1 MMRNAAA
8 MAVAAVLLGCSGDLG
23 PGARTLTPADVQGVY
38 RICTLRFTPVQT
50 FLPPVDLLASV
61 IDPAPAPPAQG
72 ASLTL
77 SGAAPEFELVYT
89 HRGDGA
95 LRQVRGDV
103 EFGTGSVFL
112 YLTSQSPTI
121 IQQEALLPP
130 GHLDLVFHASPRRL
144 TAGDEVSAYEVR
156 RLDYTRAAG
165 ISEEGLADHI
175 LGHVTAVFSTEA
187 CG

>member
-1 MMRNAAA
+1 MRRAAA
-8 MAVAAVLLGCSGDLG
+8 VACAVVLAGCDVDPGT
-23 PGARTLTPADVQGVY
+23 GARTLTPAEVQGVY

-50 FLPPVDLLASV
+50 ALPPVDLLARV

-89 HRGDGA
+89 RRGTTT
-95 LRQVRGDV
+95 LRQVRGDM

-130 GHLDLVFHASPRRL
+130 NHLDLVFQASPRRL
-144 TAGDEVSAYEVR
+144 TAGSEVSSYYVR
-156 RLDYTRAAG
+156 RSDYTSAAG

-175 LGHVTAVFSTEA
+175 LGHVNASFSADA

>member
-1 MMRNAAA
+1 MRKLAAIA
-8 MAVAAVLLGCSGDLG
+8 CAALLAGCDGD
-23 PGARTLTPADVQGVY
+23 PGTGTPPLTPADVQGVY

-50 FLPPVDLLASV
+50 VLPAVDLLARV
-61 IDPAPAPPAQG
+61 IDPAPAPPGQG

-77 SGAAPEFELVYT
+77 SGAAPEFELVYSR
-89 HRGDGA
+89 RGGGA

-121 IQQEALLPP
+121 VQQEALLPP
-130 GHLDLVFHASPRRL
+130 NHLDLVFHASPKRL
-144 TAGDEVSAYEVR
+144 TAGDEVSAYYVR
-156 RLDYTRAAG
+156 RSDYTAAAG
-165 ISEEGLADHI
+165 ISGEGLQDNI
-175 LGHVTAVFSTEA
+175 LGHVTASFSTEA

>member
-1 MMRNAAA
+1 MRNVAATA
-8 MAVAAVLLGCSGDLG
+8 LAAVLAGCAAD
-23 PGARTLTPADVQGVY
+23 PGTGAAPLTPADVQGVY
-38 RICTLRFTPVQT
+38 RLCTLRFTPVQT
-50 FLPPVDLLASV
+50 ALPAVDLLARV
-61 IDPAPAPPAQG
+61 VDVAPAPPAQG

-77 SGAAPEFELVYT
+77 SGAAAQFELVYT
-89 HRGDGA
+89 HRGDNL

-121 IQQEALLPP
+121 VQQEALLPP

-144 TAGDEVSAYEVR
+144 TAGDEVSGYYVR
-156 RLDYTRAAG
+156 TSDYTRAAG
-165 ISEEGLADHI
+165 ISGEGLQDRI
-175 LGHVTAVFSTEA
+175 LGHVTAAFQVEA

>member
-1 MMRNAAA
+1 MKT
-8 MAVAAVLLGCSGDLG
+8 AAVLACAAVLAGCGGD
-23 PGARTLTPADVQGVY
+23 PGTGAPPLTPGDVQGVY
-38 RICTLRFTPVQT
+38 FICTLRFTPVQT
-50 FLPPVDLLASV
+50 ALPPVDLLARV

-95 LRQVRGDV
+95 LRQARGDV

-130 GHLDLVFHASPRRL
+130 NHLDLVFHATPRTL
-144 TAGDEVSAYEVR
+144 TAGDEVSSYYVR
-156 RLDYTRAAG
+156 TSDYTHAAG
-165 ISEEGLADHI
+165 ISSEGLQDRI
-175 LGHVTAVFSTEA
+175 LGHVSASFSAGT

>member
-1 MMRNAAA
+1 MRKVALAC
-8 MAVAAVLLGCSGDLG
+8 AAVLAGCGSDLG
-23 PGARTLTPADVQGVY
+23 TGARTLTPAEVQGVY

-50 FLPPVDLLASV
+50 ALPAVDLLARV

-77 SGAAPEFELVYT
+77 SGAAPQFELVYT
-89 HRGDGA
+89 HRGDNA
-95 LRQVRGDV
+95 LRQVRGDM

-121 IQQEALLPP
+121 VQQEALLPP
-130 GHLDLVFHASPRRL
+130 DHLDLVFHASPRRL
-144 TAGDEVSAYEVR
+144 TAGDEVSGYYVR
-156 RLDYTRAAG
+156 TSDYTRAAG
-165 ISEEGLADHI
+165 ISGEGLQDRI
-175 LGHVTAVFSTEA
+175 LGHVTAAFQVDG

>member
-1 MMRNAAA
+1 MRNVLIAAS
-8 MAVAAVLLGCSGDLG
+8 VLLL
-23 PGARTLTPADVQGVY
+23 PACGVDISTDGRVLRPDDVQGVY
-38 RICTLRFTPVQT
+38 RLCTLRFTPVQT
-50 FLPPVDLLASV
+50 ILPAVDLFARV
-61 IDPAPAPPAQG
+61 IDPAPAAPAQG

-103 EFGTGSVFL
+103 EFGSGSVFL

-130 GHLDLVFHASPRRL
+130 NHLDLEFHAASRTL
-144 TAGDEVSAYEVR
+144 TAGDEVSGYYVR
-156 RLDYTRAAG
+156 TSDYVRAAG
-165 ISEEGLADHI
+165 IGSEGLQDRI
-175 LGHVTAVFSTEA
+175 LGHVTASFAAGT

>member
-1 MMRNAAA
+1 MRNAI
-8 MAVAAVLLGCSGDLG
+8 VASVLLLAACGTDFPTDGRL
-23 PGARTLTPADVQGVY
+23 LTPADVQGVY
-38 RICTLRFTPVQT
+38 RLCTLRFTPVQT
-50 FLPPVDLLASV
+50 ALPAVDLLARV
-61 IDPAPAPPAQG
+61 IDPAPAAPAQG

-89 HRGDGA
+89 YRGDGA
-95 LRQVRGDV
+95 LRQARGDM

-130 GHLDLVFHASPRRL
+130 NHLDLEFHASSRTL
-144 TAGDEVSAYEVR
+144 TAVDEVSGYYVR
-156 RLDYTRAAG
+156 TSDYTRAAG
-165 ISEEGLADHI
+165 ISSEGLQDRI
-175 LGHVTAVFSTEA
+175 LGHVTASFSAGT

>member
-1 MMRNAAA
+1 MRNVAA
-8 MAVAAVLLGCSGDLG
+8 MACVAALAGCGGDLG
-23 PGARTLTPADVQGVY
+23 TGTAPLTPADVQGVY

-50 FLPPVDLLASV
+50 ALPPVDLLARV
-61 IDPAPAPPAQG
+61 IDPAPAGPAQG

-77 SGAAPEFELVYT
+77 SGVAPEFELVYS

-103 EFGTGSVFL
+103 EYGAGSVFL
-112 YLTSQSPTI
+112 YLTSRSPTI
-121 IQQEALLPP
+121 VQQEALLPP
-130 GHLDLVFHASPRRL
+130 FHLDLVFHASPRGL
-144 TAGDEVSAYEVR
+144 TAGDEVGAYEVR

-165 ISEEGLADHI
+165 ISEEGLADRI
-175 LGHVTAVFSTEA
+175 LGHVTASFSAGA